1 MSVIPPEDIL
11 KYINMARTNPSIF
24 AKYVKDELDSFVS

>member
-11 KYINMARTNPSIF
+11 KYMNMARTNPPVF
-24 AKYVKDELDSFVS
+24 AKYVKD